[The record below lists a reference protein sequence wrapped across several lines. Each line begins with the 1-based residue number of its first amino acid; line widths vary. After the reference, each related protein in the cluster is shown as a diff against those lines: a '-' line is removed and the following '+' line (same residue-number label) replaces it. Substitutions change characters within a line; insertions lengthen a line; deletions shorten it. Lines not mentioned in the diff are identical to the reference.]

1 MSRIAL
7 LGLGRMGTAMAAR
20 LADEGHQLTLWN
32 RSPITPADGAE
43 LPGVLAPTPADAV
56 AGVDVAI
63 TMLTDAAAVH
73 AVLFGPGGAA
83 GALGPRTVLVDMSTI
98 GPDAVRALRDE
109 LPAAVRFVD
118 APVQGSTPKARAG
131 ELVILAGGG
140 ATDIAD
146 CRPVLDSLGTL
157 RHVGPLGS
165 GAALKLIVNLALG
178 ASFVVLAEAL
188 RTSDALGLDQE
199 ASLDA
204 LSGTAIGSLVPRLR
218 GRLADPAAPT
228 QFSLALAAKDL
239 DLVVAASGDSE
250 GATAAA
256 ARRLAGAVAAGLGQ
270 ADITEI
276 AGYIRSTAG

>member
-32 RSPITPADGAE
+32 RSPIAPADGAD

-56 AGVDVAI
+56 AGVEVAI

-73 AVLFGPGGAA
+73 DVLFGAGGAG
-83 GALGPRTVLVDMSTI
+83 GALGPETVLVDMSTI
-98 GPDAVRALRDE
+98 GPAAVRALRDE
-109 LPAAVRFVD
+109 LPAAAHFVD

-131 ELVILAGGG
+131 ELIIFAGGS
-140 ATDIAD
+140 ATDVAD
-146 CRPVLDSLGTL
+146 CRPALDSLGAL

-204 LSGTAIGSLVPRLR
+204 LAGTAIGSLVPRLR
-218 GRLADPAAPT
+218 ARLADPAAPT
-228 QFSLALAAKDL
+228 QFALSLAAKDL
-239 DLVVAASGDSE
+239 GLVLAASGDTDS
-250 GATAAA
+250 AAA
-256 ARRLAGAVAAGLGQ
+256 AASRRLADAVAAGLGD

-276 AGYIRSTAG
+276 AAFVRRATD